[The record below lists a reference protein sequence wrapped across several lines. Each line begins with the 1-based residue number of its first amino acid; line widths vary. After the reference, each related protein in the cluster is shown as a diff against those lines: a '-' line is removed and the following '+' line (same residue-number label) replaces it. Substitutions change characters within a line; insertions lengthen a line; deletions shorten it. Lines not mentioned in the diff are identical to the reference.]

1 MSEAS
6 VDSLWLRILPQPVRS
21 RLVGR
26 RLLQTLIENAGWL
39 VADKVVRLGVGLFV
53 GVWVARYLGPAQ
65 FGALNY
71 AQAVVMLIAALSTM
85 GLPDIIVRDFV
96 RHPER
101 AREIAATS
109 VVLRVIGALLSM
121 VVAAA
126 IVVIGRP
133 GDGLG
138 LAMVV
143 VIGTALVPQAADVV
157 DQLCQSRN
165 EVRPIV
171 IRRNLAFIA
180 CAVAKVVAIVAHAP
194 LMTFAVIFTG
204 EFVLVAVALYA
215 YSRVPGLTFA
225 RSDASLIEAQR
236 LLREAWPLLLRLLAI
251 GVYMRVDQVI
261 LGRLLDDHAVG
272 IYAAATRI
280 SEIWYFIPLAMMT
293 AFVPRLAAQHSRAPV
308 SYENE
313 LNKVMRAI
321 AALSALAAL
330 TMSVGAPWII
340 RGLYGPAYA
349 AAAPVL
355 AVHAWSGLFVG
366 LGVASSSWF
375 VNNGMMRFGLY
386 QAVAGAVISLA
397 LNLYLVP
404 RIGVV
409 GAAWA
414 AVGSYAVSAVL
425 LNAAFKSTRP
435 ILRLQ
440 FAAMGLV

>member
-6 VDSLWLRILPQPVRS
+6 IDSLWLRILPQPIRS
-21 RLVGR
+21 RLAGR
-26 RLLQTLIENAGWL
+26 RLLQTLIENTGWL
-39 VADKVVRLGVGLFV
+39 VADKVIRLGVGLLV

-71 AQAVVMLIAALSTM
+71 AQAVVLLISALGTM

-109 VVLRVIGALLSM
+109 IILRVAGALLSILI
-121 VVAAA
+121 AAA
-126 IVVIGRP
+126 IVAVGRP

-138 LAMVV
+138 LAMAV
-143 VIGTALVPQAADVV
+143 VIGLSLLPQATDVV

-171 IRRNLAFIA
+171 IMRNSAFVA
-180 CAVAKVVAIVAHAP
+180 CSIAKVVAITAHAP
-194 LMTFAVIFTG
+194 LIVFAVIVTA
-204 EFVLVAVALYA
+204 EFALVGIALYA
-215 YSRVPGLTFA
+215 YSRLPALAFA
-225 RSDASLIEAQR
+225 WSDASIIEGRR

-293 AFVPRLAAQHSRAPV
+293 AFVPRLAEQHSRAPAA
-308 SYENE
+308 YEAD
-313 LNKVMRAI
+313 LHKVMRAI
-321 AALSALAAL
+321 VALSALAAL
-330 TMSVGAPWII
+330 TMSLGARLII
-340 RGLYGPAYA
+340 ATLYGPAYA
-349 AAAPVL
+349 AAAPIL

-386 QAVAGAVISLA
+386 QAIAGAVISLG
-397 LNLYLVP
+397 LNLFLVP
-404 RIGVV
+404 RIGVI

-425 LNAAFKSTRP
+425 LNAVFKSTRP

-440 FAAMGLV
+440 LAAIGFA